1 VKPIS
6 IERSLKNALAS
17 SAMEGFP
24 ADDAV
29 MQDCLRLLRGETDI
43 NALIAQIKM
52 QNQSSAAMPVM
63 SSTFSQSIPT
73 C

>member
-1 VKPIS
+1 MKPIS

-52 QNQSSAAMPVM
+52 QKREA
-63 SSTFSQSIPT
+63 
-73 C
+73 